1 MKTSPIYGGI
11 DAQDLVSFVEAG
23 PYAADQLSKLL
34 HALGADSLASS
45 DPVIMR
51 DLQRGCIMCAHKTQ
65 CDHDLA
71 ANAAVRNYQ
80 SYRPNAMSLGALVKA
95 N

>member
-1 MKTSPIYGGI
+1 M
-11 DAQDLVSFVEAG
+11 EAG

-51 DLQRGCIMCAHKTQ
+51 DLQRGCITCAHKTS
-65 CDHDLA
+65 A
-71 ANAAVRNYQ
+71 IMIW
-80 SYRPNAMSLGALVKA
+80 RPM
-95 N
+95 